1 MHCLFIL
8 LSNAVRWAT
17 FRLSII
23 ISPPRLPSARA
34 ATAAA
39 AAAAVGASWVCDCV
53 SRQGK
58 GIVFP
63 VNKTKLHTI
72 WHALNETAHLKYQNV

>member
-23 ISPPRLPSARA
+23 ITSAASIVCSRGGGGGGGGGSDGLCLSKARVSPFHL
-34 ATAAA
+34 
-39 AAAAVGASWVCDCV
+39 
-53 SRQGK
+53 
-58 GIVFP
+58 I
-63 VNKTKLHTI
+63 KLNCTI
-72 WHALNETAHLKYQNV
+72 FGMH

>member
-23 ISPPRLPSARA
+23 ITSAASTVCGGGGLCLGKARVSPFQL
-34 ATAAA
+34 
-39 AAAAVGASWVCDCV
+39 
-53 SRQGK
+53 
-58 GIVFP
+58 I
-63 VNKTKLHTI
+63 KLNCTI
-72 WHALNETAHLKYQNV
+72 FGMH

>member
-23 ISPPRLPSARA
+23 ITSAASTVCSRGDGGGGGG
-34 ATAAA
+34 
-39 AAAAVGASWVCDCV
+39 GASWVCDC
-53 SRQGK
+53 
-58 GIVFP
+58 VFP

-72 WHALNETAHLKYQNV
+72 WHALNETAHLKYQNVQP

>member
-23 ISPPRLPSARA
+23 ITSAASTVCR
-34 ATAAA
+34 AA

-63 VNKTKLHTI
+63 VNKTKLHNI
-72 WHALNETAHLKYQNV
+72 WHALNETAHLKYQNVQP

>member
-23 ISPPRLPSARA
+23 ITSAA
-34 ATAAA
+34 AT
-39 AAAAVGASWVCDCV
+39 VCSRGDGGGGASWVCDCV

-72 WHALNETAHLKYQNV
+72 WHALNETAHLKYQNVQP

>member
-23 ISPPRLPSARA
+23 ITSAASTVCSRGDGGGGG
-34 ATAAA
+34 
-39 AAAAVGASWVCDCV
+39 GASWVCDRV

>member
-23 ISPPRLPSARA
+23 IKSAASTVCSRGGGGSGGLCLSKARVSPFQL
-34 ATAAA
+34 
-39 AAAAVGASWVCDCV
+39 
-53 SRQGK
+53 
-58 GIVFP
+58 I
-63 VNKTKLHTI
+63 KLNCTI
-72 WHALNETAHLKYQNV
+72 FGMH